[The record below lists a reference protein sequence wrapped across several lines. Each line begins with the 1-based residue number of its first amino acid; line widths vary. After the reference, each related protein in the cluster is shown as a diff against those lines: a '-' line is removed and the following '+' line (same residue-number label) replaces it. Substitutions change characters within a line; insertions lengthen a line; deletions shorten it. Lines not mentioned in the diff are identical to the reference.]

1 MCSIGRQQRLAASWV
16 HTTTPSPSGHAPQA
30 YGYYA
35 GGSDNEWT
43 LAENRA
49 ALGRYRLLPRVLVD
63 VSTVDT
69 STTLLGEGHM

>member
-1 MCSIGRQQRLAASWV
+1 MLV
-16 HTTTPSPSGHAPQA
+16 HPCVQTQ
-30 YGYYA
+30 YA

-43 LAENRA
+43 LNENQA

-69 STTLLGEGHM
+69 STELLGDGEGGNDKSGRHMLAHLPAE